1 MTEAASLDA
10 SGPRKLGAAVRGY
23 FTDLA
28 VELRSSVVRHRWLL
42 GLILAYW
49 LAGMVVADYANL
61 PAGATIE
68 TYLPVYMK
76 MMPGMLVT
84 LVIGRC
90 LVIMLIE
97 RPARPLTQIIR
108 ELRGSMFIPR
118 RLANALPMLLAM
130 LVFGGTFTVIKS
142 SIPSFNPYSW
152 DVTFEAWDRW
162 LHGGI
167 APWMLLH
174 PLLGRPSVT
183 HYVNI
188 AYAVW
193 FIVLCFTWVWQV
205 FSLRD
210 ERLRRQ
216 FLWTLLIVW
225 IVLGSIA
232 AMYLSS
238 AGPCYFGRI
247 TGLPNPFE
255 PLMTYLQQASA
266 NSPIWAL
273 TAQDMLW
280 QNYLER
286 DVQLATGISAMPS
299 LHVALTTLFSLVC
312 WRTNRWLGALMT
324 VYAMAIMIG
333 SVHLGWHYAVDGYVG
348 ALGSCLIWWIVGRCL
363 PRQGAGRDPT
373 MAEHQSH
380 RT

>member
-1 MTEAASLDA
+1 MTEAAAGLGA
-10 SGPRKLGAAVRGY
+10 SGPRGLSAALRGY
-23 FTDLA
+23 LTDL
-28 VELRSSVVRHRWLL
+28 VRELRLSLLSHRWLI
-42 GLILAYW
+42 GLVLAYW
-49 LAGMVVADYANL
+49 LAGTGIAYYANM
-61 PAGATIE
+61 PTGATIE
-68 TYLPVYMK
+68 TYLPVYME
-76 MMPGMLVT
+76 MMPGMLLT
-84 LVIGRC
+84 LVVGRC

-97 RPARPLTQIIR
+97 RPARPLTQIIA

-118 RLANALPMLLAM
+118 RVANALPMLIAM

-142 SIPSFNPYSW
+142 SIPFFNPYSW

-167 APWMLLH
+167 APWQLLQ
-174 PLLGRPSVT
+174 PLLGKPIVT
-183 HYVNI
+183 HYLNV

-216 FLWTLLIVW
+216 FLWTLLLTW
-225 IVLGSIA
+225 IVLGNLA

-247 TGLPNPFE
+247 TGLPDPFQPLIAYLSHANGDNPV
-255 PLMTYLQQASA
+255 
-266 NSPIWAL
+266 WVL

-280 QNYLER
+280 QNYLNR
-286 DVQLATGISAMPS
+286 DVQLAAGISAMPS

-312 WRTNRWLGALMT
+312 WRTNRGLGALMIA
-324 VYAMAIMIG
+324 YAVAIMLG
-333 SVHLGWHYAVDGYVG
+333 SVHLGWHYAVDGYIG
-348 ALGSCLIWWIVGRCL
+348 ALGTIVVWCIVGWCL
-363 PRQGAGRDPT
+363 KKRAADAR
-373 MAEHQSH
+373 ALAVAASA
-380 RT
+380 R

>member
-1 MTEAASLDA
+1 MTEAVGFGALR
-10 SGPRKLGAAVRGY
+10 PRRLGAAARGY
-23 FTDLA
+23 LVDFA
-28 VELRSSVVRHRWLL
+28 RELRLSLLGQRWLL
-42 GLILAYW
+42 GLVFAYW
-49 LAGMVVADYANL
+49 FAGIVIAYYANL
-61 PAGATIE
+61 PTGATIG
-68 TYLPVYMK
+68 TYLPIYME
-76 MMPGMLVT
+76 MMPGMLLA

-90 LVIMLIE
+90 FVIMLIE
-97 RPARPLTQIIR
+97 RPARPLTQIIG

-118 RLANALPMLLAM
+118 RIANALPMLFAM

-162 LHGGI
+162 LHGGV
-167 APWMLLH
+167 APWLLLQ
-174 PLLGRPSVT
+174 PLLGKPIVT
-183 HYVNI
+183 HYINI

-216 FLWTLLIVW
+216 FLWTLLVVW
-225 IVLGSIA
+225 IVLGNLA

-247 TGLPNPFE
+247 TSLADPFQ
-255 PLMTYLQQASA
+255 PLMDYLSQANA
-266 NSPIWAL
+266 DSPVWAL

-280 QNYLER
+280 QNYMARE
-286 DVQLATGISAMPS
+286 VELAAGISAMPS

-312 WRTNRWLGALMT
+312 WRANRWLGALMAA
-324 VYAMAIMIG
+324 YALVIMLG
-333 SVHLGWHYAVDGYVG
+333 SVHLGWHYAIDGYVG
-348 ALGSCLIWWIVGRCL
+348 ALGTVLIWWIVGRCL
-363 PRQGAGRDPT
+363 KKRVADDTAVAVVVGA
-373 MAEHQSH
+373 S
-380 RT
+380 